1 VTASEWLGRWEE
13 GRIGFHRDEVHD
25 RLQTL
30 WSALGARSGTV
41 FVPLCG
47 KSLDMRW
54 LVSAGHE
61 VVGVELSERAAL
73 EFFSEWGVKADRQLR
88 GSFIEFSGGGV
99 RILVGDFFDLD
110 PVLVGPVVAVYD
122 RAALVALDLP
132 TRARYVEHLFSLLR
146 SDCRGLLITLEFPA
160 AEMGGPPFS
169 VDEVEV
175 RELFGGV
182 AQLRLV
188 KETDIHADEPQL
200 AAHLSRLVEQAFVWS
215 GS

>member
-1 VTASEWLGRWEE
+1 MTAKEWLGRWEE

-25 RLQTL
+25 RLQSL
-30 WSALGARSGTV
+30 WSALGVEPGAV

-54 LVSAGHE
+54 LVSAGHD
-61 VVGVELSERAAL
+61 VVGVELSERAAR
-73 EFFSEWGVKADRQLR
+73 EFFSEWGIEANRKVR
-88 GSFIEFSGGGV
+88 GTFIEFSGGGV

-110 PVLVGPVVAVYD
+110 PDLVGPVVAVYD

-132 TRARYVEHLFSLLR
+132 ARARYVDHLFSLLP
-146 SDCRGLLITLEFPA
+146 SDCRGVLITLEFPS

-182 AQLRLV
+182 SELRLV
-188 KETDIHADEPQL
+188 TETDIHADEPQL

-215 GS
+215 RS